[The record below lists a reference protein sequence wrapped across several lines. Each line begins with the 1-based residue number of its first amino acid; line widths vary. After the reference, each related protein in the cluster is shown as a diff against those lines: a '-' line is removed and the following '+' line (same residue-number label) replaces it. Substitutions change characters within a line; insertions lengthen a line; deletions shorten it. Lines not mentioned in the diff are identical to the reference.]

1 MRILLLTPWYPHEKS
16 AGSGAFIKSQ
26 AKALSNKHEVTVV
39 FSTVDYK
46 KFSISS
52 STCVH
57 STDEAISE
65 YRIIVNKSILLFNQL
80 NYLVI
85 IILKTWRIARSVKP
99 DIIHAHVGYPTAFW
113 AWSISKLCG
122 VPFVLT
128 EHTRPV
134 NNFRSSIHKR
144 LAIFGMNRAKA
155 LIGVSN
161 MLSREMKEYVSRPVA
176 IVPNVVDTKQF
187 LVSGFPKSEVVQIG
201 FLGTL
206 NKPVKGLDIL
216 LKACQ
221 KLKVDF
227 TLHIGGQGLLL
238 EEYKGLSEELGISSK
253 CKFYGFVPLTE
264 VPHFMSRLHFFVCSS
279 RSETFCVALAEAIAS
294 GRPVVSTKC
303 GGPVDFV
310 NQSNGILVN
319 VEDVDSL
326 RIGIE
331 QMMGTYQNYD
341 QLKISKEM
349 NDRFSEESFV
359 EKMES
364 VYRMVL

>member
-1 MRILLLTPWYPHEKS
+1 MRILLLTPWYPNEKS

-26 AKALSNKHEVTVV
+26 AKALSKKHEVTVV

-46 KFSISS
+46 KFSFSS
-52 STCVH
+52 SVCVH
-57 STDEAISE
+57 SSDQAISE
-65 YRIIVNKSILLFNQL
+65 YRITVNKSILLFNQL

-134 NNFRSSIHKR
+134 NNFRSYIHKR
-144 LAIFGMNRAKA
+144 LTIFGMNRANA
-155 LIGVSN
+155 LLAVSN
-161 MLSREMKEYVSRPVA
+161 MLAREMMEYVSRPVVV
-176 IVPNVVDTKQF
+176 VPNVVDTKQF
-187 LVSGFPKSEVVQIG
+187 SVSNFPKSEVIQIG

-216 LKACQ
+216 LRACQ

-238 EEYKGLSEELGISSK
+238 EEYKGLSEELGISAK
-253 CKFYGFVPLTE
+253 CKFYGFVPVTE
-264 VPHFMSRLHFFVCSS
+264 VPDFMSRLHFFVCSS
-279 RSETFCVALAEAIAS
+279 RSETFCVALAEAMAS

-303 GGPVDFV
+303 GGPEDFV
-310 NQSNGILVN
+310 NESNGILVN
-319 VEDVDSL
+319 AEDVESL
-326 RIGIE
+326 HIGIE
-331 QMMGTYQNYD
+331 QMMDRFQNFD
-341 QLKISKEM
+341 RLKISKEM
-349 NDRFSEESFV
+349 SERFSGESFV
-359 EKMES
+359 EKIER

>member
-16 AGSGAFIKSQ
+16 AGSGVFIKSQ
-26 AKALSNKHEVTVV
+26 AKALSEKHEVAVV

-46 KFSISS
+46 KFSVSS
-52 STCVH
+52 STCIR
-57 STDEAISE
+57 SMDDAISE
-65 YRIIVNKSILLFNQL
+65 YRITVNKSILLFNQL
-80 NYLVI
+80 NYLAI

-113 AWSISKLCG
+113 AWAISRLCG

-134 NNFRSSIHKR
+134 NNFRSFIHKW
-144 LAIFGMNRAKA
+144 LTIFGMNRANA
-155 LIGVSN
+155 LLAVSN
-161 MLSREMKEYVSRPVA
+161 MLAHEMKEYVSQSITV
-176 IVPNVVDTKQF
+176 VPNVVDTKQF
-187 LVSGFPKSEVVQIG
+187 SVSNFPKSEIVQIG
-201 FLGTL
+201 FLGAL
-206 NKPVKGLDIL
+206 NRPVKGLDIL

-227 TLHIGGQGLLL
+227 VLHIGGQGVLL
-238 EEYKGLSEELGISSK
+238 EEYKGLSEELGILSK
-253 CKFYGFVPLTE
+253 CKFYGFVPVTE
-264 VPHFMSRLHFFVCSS
+264 VPHFMSRLHFFVCAS
-279 RSETFCVALAEAIAS
+279 RSETFCVALAEALAS

-303 GGPVDFV
+303 GGPEDFV
-310 NQSNGILVN
+310 NESNGILVN

-331 QMMGTYQNYD
+331 QMMGTYQNFD
-341 QLKISKEM
+341 RLMMSKEM
-349 NDRFSEESFV
+349 SDRFSGNRFV
-359 EKMES
+359 EKIES